1 MTAQMFIYI
10 YIHTH
15 THTHI
20 FIKAHMQL
28 KKKKRNSRLPGL
40 PSNFSFLFLATKHLM
55 IRNSSISQ
63 IYKTIPICF

>member
-1 MTAQMFIYI
+1 
-10 YIHTH
+10 
-15 THTHI
+15 
-20 FIKAHMQL
+20 MQL